1 MAAQASNEWTSL
13 PGELPTPKG
22 GFGTSTQSNTPQEH
36 PMTSQVCDYIF
47 VCFQR
52 FWEGPKLS
60 RQKRPRDRMI
70 DTATTMQYTM
80 STSEKNSASYYSSS
94 SLKSRK
100 QGFMETCIA
109 MFAKTLLTI
118 AKRWKQPNVHR
129 WMTEQTD
136 CVSLHLH
143 IMEHQATFKRQG
155 IPTHAM
161 LMWLT

>member
-80 STSEKNSASYYSSS
+80 STSEKIQHRITAAH
-94 SLKSRK
+94 LLRVESR
-100 QGFMETCIA
+100 
-109 MFAKTLLTI
+109 
-118 AKRWKQPNVHR
+118 
-129 WMTEQTD
+129 
-136 CVSLHLH
+136 VSWRLV
-143 IMEHQATFKRQG
+143 
-155 IPTHAM
+155 
-161 LMWLT
+161 